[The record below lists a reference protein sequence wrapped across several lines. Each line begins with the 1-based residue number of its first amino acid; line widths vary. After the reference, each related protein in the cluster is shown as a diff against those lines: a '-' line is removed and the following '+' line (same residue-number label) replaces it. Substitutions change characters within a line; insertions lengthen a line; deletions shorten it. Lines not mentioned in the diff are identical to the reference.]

1 MTASAT
7 AKAKTPAIEPDPIPV
22 EEEAD
27 LLVAAAEAV
36 EPDWEVE
43 AAPVA
48 EAVPVSNPDVSGS
61 LVSAEP
67 AAAEAVV
74 AAPATVLLLPAA
86 LVEFVAVY

>member
-1 MTASAT
+1 VTASAT

-36 EPDWEVE
+36 ELDWEVE

-48 EAVPVSNPDVSGS
+48 EAVPVSKPEVSGS

-74 AAPATVLLLPAA
+74 APATVLLLPAA